1 MSDGYDR
8 GTPHRRQ
15 LAREPLS
22 RRDDLSHVDV
32 IRTLNARARGRLWFD
47 TGDRA

>member
-1 MSDGYDR
+1 MVMAM
-8 GTPHRRQ
+8 HRRQ
-15 LAREPLS
+15 RAREPLS

-47 TGDRA
+47 TDGDSHE

>member
-1 MSDGYDR
+1 MVMHSR
-8 GTPHRRQ
+8 IE
-15 LAREPLS
+15 ARESLS

-32 IRTLNARARGRLWFD
+32 IRTLNARARGRVWFD